1 MAFMPLLYLLND
13 KKIDKMKP
21 YKASAPSVTINKIR
35 KNLDEVGIF
44 LQEASYS
51 NDDCLFTSRV
61 NMSGIFSPLNIGT
74 NGKGTT
80 YDYALASGYAEF
92 MERLQN
98 NMLFRGFKNA
108 EKHNLITMDDC
119 FYKKQ
124 LMEQNLA
131 LDFLYDPNEINI
143 KIETEVHEHLEFIK
157 SLFPFIENETEA
169 VGFFRDYLMFKDC
182 VCVPFYSDENKGE
195 IMLPIELVHISC
207 GSNGMASG
215 NTKEEALIQ
224 GFCEIFERYAGSQIY
239 NKNLTPPTIPI
250 SAFSDYPVY
259 SILEKLLADNKYK
272 LIIKDC
278 SLGKGLPVLGV
289 LVIDEKKGMY
299 NFNLGSALNPGIAL
313 ERCLT
318 ELYQSATGLSWYEM
332 KFEKYADNPKYEE
345 AFIFVNGNKLF
356 LDGSGDWGVSLFKE
370 KPSYEYHGLNKSL
383 DVSDEGDIAFIK
395 KLVYSLGFKIYI
407 RDVSFMGLN
416 SYYIVI
422 PGMSQFPTER
432 THYEVLN
439 ETYYSLQSLRDIEH
453 VPIEK
458 LKDLCRKVNAD
469 YKILKMFNFN
479 FNEMLVFHRN
489 QDLLDLSLE
498 QLLFMLN
505 YKAGLSREAYSYIQQ
520 FLKDKDFAAYK
531 YYYGIRDYLKLKM
544 EKCSDDEIEDTLK
557 VLYEDELKEIIEDM
571 EDAQKVLQYFK
582 WPQNFRCERCD
593 LLNDCCQF
601 ELLRVMK
608 KIQKKHQDAHI
619 DHKNFIF

>member
-1 MAFMPLLYLLND
+1 M
-13 KKIDKMKP
+13 
-21 YKASAPSVTINKIR
+21 
-35 KNLDEVGIF
+35 
-44 LQEASYS
+44 
-51 NDDCLFTSRV
+51 
-61 NMSGIFSPLNIGT
+61 
-74 NGKGTT
+74 
-80 YDYALASGYAEF
+80 
-92 MERLQN
+92 
-98 NMLFRGFKNA
+98 
-108 EKHNLITMDDC
+108 
-119 FYKKQ
+119 
-124 LMEQNLA
+124 
-131 LDFLYDPNEINI
+131 
-143 KIETEVHEHLEFIK
+143 
-157 SLFPFIENETEA
+157 
-169 VGFFRDYLMFKDC
+169 
-182 VCVPFYSDENKGE
+182 
-195 IMLPIELVHISC
+195 
-207 GSNGMASG
+207 
-215 NTKEEALIQ
+215 
-224 GFCEIFERYAGSQIY
+224 
-239 NKNLTPPTIPI
+239 
-250 SAFSDYPVY
+250 
-259 SILEKLLADNKYK
+259 
-272 LIIKDC
+272 
-278 SLGKGLPVLGV
+278 
-289 LVIDEKKGMY
+289 
-299 NFNLGSALNPGIAL
+299 
-313 ERCLT
+313 
-318 ELYQSATGLSWYEM
+318 
-332 KFEKYADNPKYEE
+332 
-345 AFIFVNGNKLF
+345 
-356 LDGSGDWGVSLFKE
+356 
-370 KPSYEYHGLNKSL
+370 
-383 DVSDEGDIAFIK
+383 
-395 KLVYSLGFKIYI
+395 
-407 RDVSFMGLN
+407 
-416 SYYIVI
+416 
-422 PGMSQFPTER
+422 
-432 THYEVLN
+432 N

>member
-1 MAFMPLLYLLND
+1 
-13 KKIDKMKP
+13 MKP
-21 YKASAPSVTINKIR
+21 YKACAPSTTINRIR
-35 KNLDEVGIF
+35 KKLDEVGIF

-108 EKHNLITMDDC
+108 EKHNLTTMEDC
-119 FYKKQ
+119 FYKKH
-124 LMEQNLA
+124 LTEENLA
-131 LDFLYDPNEINI
+131 LDFLYDPNEENINVE
-143 KIETEVHEHLEFIK
+143 IEIHEHLEFIK
-157 SLFPFIENETEA
+157 SLFPFIVNETEA
-169 VGFFRDYLMFKDC
+169 IRFFRDYLMFKDC
-182 VCVPFYSDENKGE
+182 TCVPFYSDEDKGE
-195 IMLPIELVHISC
+195 IMLPIELIHISC
-207 GSNGMASG
+207 GSSGMASG

-239 NKNLTPPTIPI
+239 YKNLTPPTIPM

-259 SILEKLLADNKYK
+259 RILEKLLADNKYK

-299 NFNLGSALNPGIAL
+299 NFNLGSALNPGVAL

-318 ELYQSATGLSWYEM
+318 ELYQSATGLSWYEI

-345 AFIFVNGNKLF
+345 TFIFVNGNKLF
-356 LDGSGDWGVSLFKE
+356 LDGSGDWGISLFQE
-370 KPSYEYHGLNKSL
+370 NPSYEYQGLNKSL
-383 DVSDEGDIAFIK
+383 DVSNEGDISFIK
-395 KLVYSLGFKIYI
+395 KLVNSLGFKIYI

-422 PGMSQFPTER
+422 PGMSQFPTKR

-439 ETYYSLQSLRDIEH
+439 NTYYSLQSLRDIEH
-453 VPIEK
+453 VSIEK
-458 LKDLCRKVNAD
+458 LKDLCIKVNAD
-469 YKILKMFNFN
+469 YKTLKMFNFN
-479 FNEMLVFHRN
+479 FNEMLVFHTN

-505 YKAGLSREAYSYIQQ
+505 YKAGLNSEAYSYIQE
-520 FLKDKDFAAYK
+520 FLKDKDFTAYK
-531 YYYGIRDYLKLKM
+531 YYYGIKDYLKLKI
-544 EKCSDDEIEDTLK
+544 ENYSDNEIKNTLK
-557 VLYEDELKEIIEDM
+557 ILYGDELKEIINDM
-571 EDAQKVLQYFK
+571 EDSQNVLQYFK
-582 WPQNFRCERCD
+582 WPQNFRCERCG

-601 ELLRVMK
+601 ELLKVIK
-608 KIQKKHQDAHI
+608 KIQKKHQEAHI
-619 DHKNFIF
+619 DHKHFIF

>member
-1 MAFMPLLYLLND
+1 MPLLYLLND

-505 YKAGLSREAYSYIQQ
+505 YKAGLSRVAYSYIQQ

-571 EDAQKVLQYFK
+571 EDAQKVLQCFK

-619 DHKNFIF
+619 DHKHFIF